1 MPAPP
6 STPVHR
12 TAWFAIHHPTRHVQA
27 ALERAF
33 RDYTDAYTELLF
45 VAARF
50 DLDALRG
57 MATYALDDRTSAP
70 QMNARTLS
78 QRLFTRPDLPPR
90 VAAALSRLPS
100 RLRQS
105 LKMHA
110 GQTLMSYV
118 ALADA
123 ALQEQQEKQKRQA
136 REENENRTKRDRRD
150 RRLHHLILFPF
161 LPVTHATWVH

>member
-78 QRLFTRPDLPPR
+78 QRLFTRPDLPRPGSGGTVSPSLALTPEPQNACWANPDELRGAGGRSPPR
-90 VAAALSRLPS
+90 ATGKAKTSG
-100 RLRQS
+100 
-105 LKMHA
+105 A
-110 GQTLMSYV
+110 GR
-118 ALADA
+118 
-123 ALQEQQEKQKRQA
+123 K
-136 REENENRTKRDRRD
+136 
-150 RRLHHLILFPF
+150 
-161 LPVTHATWVH
+161 